1 MTKKKRVT
9 LKSRVLDFVENKG
22 SARYVDVIKFIVDTK
37 FGEGTWEKG
46 YVTQNVY
53 VRDSKGEYR
62 SRERRMNTWRGY
74 FSAAFS
80 GTCPYLLMGKEHLE
94 KGEDSL
100 YRTVRDSPI
109 PYPTDRRSSYRRYV
123 EGLMGIDSRKG
134 SRASE
139 QKMKQDTNP
148 IEIIMLEEAPLPEWK
163 KPTSND
169 FDGVMLRPNKT
180 REFDPNANMFVLAP
194 EESAKSQAKLDDK
207 QLSLFEIKYHIP
219 NTFGNTQ
226 VELKRF
232 TDEELVNWCASKNL
246 IRVRRV

>member
-1 MTKKKRVT
+1 MTKRFT

-80 GTCPYLLMGKEHLE
+80 GSCPYLLVGKEYLE
-94 KGEDSL
+94 KGEDCR
-100 YRTVRDSPI
+100 YRTVRDNPI
-109 PYPTDRRSSYRRYV
+109 SYPKDRRSSYRRYV
-123 EGLMGIDSRKG
+123 EGLMGVDSSKR
-134 SRASE
+134 SRTSE
-139 QKMKQDTNP
+139 QKMRPDTNP
-148 IEIIMLEEAPLPEWK
+148 IEIVVLEEAQLSKGTEIVGK
-163 KPTSND
+163 D
-169 FDGVMLRPNKT
+169 FDGVILRPNKT
-180 REFDPNANMFVLAP
+180 KEFDPNANMFVLTP

-207 QLSLFEIKYHIP
+207 QLSLFEIKYHLP

-246 IRVRRV
+246 VRVRRV

>member
-1 MTKKKRVT
+1 MTKRVT

-22 SARYVDVIKFIVDTK
+22 SARYVEVIKFIVDTK

-80 GTCPYLLMGKEHLE
+80 GSCPYLLVGKEHLE
-94 KGEDSL
+94 KGEDSR

-109 PYPTDRRSSYRRYV
+109 PYPTDRRSSYRRYM
-123 EGLMGIDSRKG
+123 EDLMGIDSSKRPTV
-134 SRASE
+134 RE
-139 QKMKQDTNP
+139 QKMKPSTNP
-148 IEIIMLEEAPLPEWK
+148 IEIVELEESSLSKRPEIVAK
-163 KPTSND
+163 D
-169 FDGVMLRPNKT
+169 FDGVVLRPNKT
-180 REFDPNANMFVLAP
+180 KEFDPNANMFVLSK
-194 EESAKSQAKLDDK
+194 EESVKPYVKPNENN
-207 QLSLFEIKYHIP
+207 LSLFEIKYHVP